1 MTEKTVSKS
10 AGLNRRGL
18 AAATL
23 AAPLFYVQN
32 GWAQGKS
39 LYVGTYSGVQGEY
52 FRRNVIPRFQT
63 DFNCRVFQREGV
75 TLGQIAILRTEKA
88 RPSYS
93 VMMMDDL
100 GIPIAK
106 NENLIDELPAAKIP
120 NLEKVFPAFRYSE
133 NYGVAFAI
141 STVTPFT
148 NTAVPPLESF
158 ADLWNPRFRGRFMM
172 INPRLTQSVHLLAIA
187 TSLVTG
193 KPVLEAQ
200 YEMDKGWDKMAEL
213 KANVQTLYDNT
224 GATVLQVSQGQAD
237 VAGPEWS
244 KGLVPYIMRGAPVVQ
259 SRPSEGSFAGVN
271 CVTLVKG
278 APEPDL
284 GAAFIDRILS
294 PAVQKGLAEATYAA
308 PSVTGIDL
316 AAQVASVVPYPES
329 RMRDLRLYVLDW
341 NHINPLRG
349 AILERFNQ
357 VFGS

>member
-1 MTEKTVSKS
+1 MTEHSLS
-10 AGLNRRGL
+10 RRALGLG
-18 AAATL
+18 AL
-23 AAPLFYVQN
+23 AAPTVLVKN
-32 GWAQGKS
+32 AWAQGKS

-52 FRRNVIPRFQT
+52 IRRNVIPRFQS
-63 DFNCRVFQREGV
+63 DYGCRVFQREGV

-106 NENLIDELPAAKIP
+106 TEGLIDKLPADKIP
-120 NLEKVFPAFRYSE
+120 NLAKVFPNFRYAE
-133 NYGVAFAI
+133 DYGAAFAI
-141 STVTPFT
+141 SVVTPFT
-148 NTAVPPLESF
+148 NTSVPPLEAF
-158 ADLWNPRFRGRFMM
+158 AQLWDQRFRGRFIM
-172 INPRLTQSVHLLAIA
+172 ISPRLTQSVHLLAIA

-213 KANVQTLYDNT
+213 KPNVQTLYDNT
-224 GATVLQVSQGQAD
+224 GATILQVSQGQAD
-237 VAGPEWS
+237 VAGPEFS
-244 KGLVPYIMRGAPVVQ
+244 KGLVPYIKRGAPVVQ

-271 CVTLVKG
+271 CVTLVKN
-278 APEPDL
+278 APEPEL

-294 PAVQKGLAEATYAA
+294 PAVQKGMAEATFAA
-308 PSVTGIDL
+308 PSVSDVQL
-316 AAQVASVVPYPES
+316 SSDVANLVPYPES

-341 NHINPLRG
+341 AHINPLRP